1 MNKDLK
7 QRGKLRTYKS
17 ELENSFGFVLSEAG
31 QLYQGQGRLRKT
43 YERLARRLDELVS
56 PTAWLVV
63 MPLFW
68 MWCGAL
74 LRILTFYSL
83 RRDYG
88 CQKHEG

>member
-43 YERLARRLDELVS
+43 YERLARRLDELGVS
-56 PTAWLVV
+56 
-63 MPLFW
+63 
-68 MWCGAL
+68 
-74 LRILTFYSL
+74 YSL
-83 RRDYG
+83 VGGYALILDGVRCFTEDIDLLLSE
-88 CQKHEG
+88 EGLWLSET